1 MLANSIEKNNKKL
14 EQITDKIN
22 ENDYVDYASKINDIN
37 QKELINIELNELN
50 NKKDVIYVN
59 VDKVKEELIKEW
71 TKDKNN
77 SIQTD
82 NISASEN
89 NENYNELEKKEE
101 VIEKVEENKLE
112 INKQE
117 KKEITTKSNK
127 IELDW

>member
-1 MLANSIEKNNKKL
+1 M
-14 EQITDKIN
+14 
-22 ENDYVDYASKINDIN
+22 
-37 QKELINIELNELN
+37 N

-59 VDKVKEELIKEW
+59 FSKVKEELIKEW

-89 NENYNELEKKEE
+89 NENYNELGKKEE